1 MCAAHTHADTHAHHC
16 IARPRVSVCLFAFEG
31 CDKSTKGQDFD
42 LIPCTR
48 PDANN
53 TSKGKILVNLSRS
66 PGQYAYSPQPHT
78 LRLPI
83 LSKPRVPALT
93 WYSCRT
99 KMRWISRVCARCP
112 HRCVLYA
119 KDMARAVCCRLDT
132 AMRSQ
137 DQVRLPC
144 SLSSPKPSLVNFA
157 FVAPCFFLLKTC

>member
-1 MCAAHTHADTHAHHC
+1 MCLYLFVCLYVCARTHTDTHTHHC
-16 IARPRVSVCLFAFEG
+16 IARPRVSVCLFVFED
-31 CDKSTKGQDFD
+31 CDESTKGQDFV

-48 PDANN
+48 LDVNN
-53 TSKGKILVNLSRS
+53 TSMGM
-66 PGQYAYSPQPHT
+66 
-78 LRLPI
+78 
-83 LSKPRVPALT
+83 SKPRVPALT
-93 WYSCRT
+93 WYSCRA

-137 DQVRLPC
+137 DQVRHTMLPQ
-144 SLSSPKPSLVNFA
+144 LPKPSLVNFA

>member
-53 TSKGKILVNLSRS
+53 TSKAKILVNLSRS

-99 KMRWISRVCARCP
+99 KMRGMFRVCARCP
-112 HRCVLYA
+112 HRCVLLRERHGA
-119 KDMARAVCCRLDT
+119 CGV
-132 AMRSQ
+132 
-137 DQVRLPC
+137 LPTGHC
-144 SLSSPKPSLVNFA
+144 DALAGSGSPYHAPSPPQSHPLSALLSCPPA
-157 FVAPCFFLLKTC
+157 FSR